1 MAAVDV
7 GFSPAGKF
15 FFSPQKAIL
24 LPAGFWL

>member
-7 GFSPAGKF
+7 GFSPTGK

-24 LPAGFWL
+24 LPAEFWL

>member
-7 GFSPAGKF
+7 GLRPTGK

-24 LPAGFWL
+24 LPAEFWL